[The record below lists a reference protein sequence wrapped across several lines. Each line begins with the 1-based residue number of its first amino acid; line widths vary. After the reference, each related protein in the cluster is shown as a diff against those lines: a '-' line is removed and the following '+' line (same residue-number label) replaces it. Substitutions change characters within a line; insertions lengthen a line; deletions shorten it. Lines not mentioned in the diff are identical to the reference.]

1 MPMIQCPS
9 CAVTLKVPETAI
21 GKNVKCRCGTVIAV
35 PSASQPKAKS
45 APATPSV
52 PTASYL
58 DQLTAKDF
66 QRTEKPVE
74 QPTESQNKKNSD
86 ALAPFIKAEAKSGK
100 RSVSER
106 ERWDNIDA
114 IYTIFFALAILNV
127 AGTVVSIIR
136 YPTATFYGGLPL
148 FLLLSIIPPSILG
161 GTGFGLML
169 RKTWGWWMAILS
181 LGMVA
186 GALFPWMRGFFWLI
200 NAIIRGAIEFSVA
213 FEAIG
218 NGAFACLIAGIAIW
232 MLTQLISY
240 PVMKKFKVTMPL
252 ILAWVISIFGGY
264 TAGLIYSYVMFR
276 IIFNIVF

>member
-114 IYTIFFALAILNV
+114 IYTIFFGLAILNV
-127 AGTVVSIIR
+127 GLLILSILLSLGTFFSLRTVL
-136 YPTATFYGGLPL
+136 FLPL
-148 FLLLSIIPPSILG
+148 SLILPSLLAA
-161 GTGFGLML
+161 TGYGLMK
-169 RKTWGWWMAILS
+169 RKTWGWWLAILS
-181 LGMVA
+181 LGLVGG
-186 GALFPWMRGFFWLI
+186 GAFPWIRTFIQL
-200 NAIIRGAIEFSVA
+200 AIAIGRGAIEYSDA
-213 FEAIG
+213 FWMLAY
-218 NGAFACLIAGIAIW
+218 GAFAFLISGIAIW
-232 MLTQLISY
+232 MLTQLINY

-264 TAGLIYSYVMFR
+264 TAGVIYSYVIFR